1 MNKNESFFKYMPLRD
16 LRRFIDILIN
26 EHLYAARFTDLND
39 PMEGMF
45 MVDFEHRDLIDLMK
59 REKYKNRICSLSSTG
74 NHSLMWSHYADG
86 HRGCCIEVSL
96 RSNKLQAN
104 PIEYTDTLPRVDH
117 NNQGRNVLLCKSKL
131 WKYEQEVRV
140 FSRTKWVCVNIQ
152 RVTLGCRVPKSDV
165 AFYTDLIARIN
176 PCIHVDQ
183 MCESKLNEG
192 FNNI

>member
-1 MNKNESFFKYMPLRD
+1 MPLRD

-45 MVDFEHRDLIDLMK
+45 MVNFEHRDLIDLMK

-140 FSRTKWVCVNIQ
+140 FSRTTWVCVNIH